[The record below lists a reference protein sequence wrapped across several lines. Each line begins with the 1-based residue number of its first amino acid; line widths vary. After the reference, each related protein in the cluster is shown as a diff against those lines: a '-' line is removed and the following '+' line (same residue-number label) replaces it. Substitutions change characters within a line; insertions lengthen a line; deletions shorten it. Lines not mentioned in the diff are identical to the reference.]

1 MTDSKLSEEK
11 ISDAAEAE
19 VEEPAEDELPLSF
32 CHACLTPFEDFYYLG
47 EKYGFALVG
56 CLKCGSAVAD
66 PYPNTEFM
74 EKFYAQ
80 YKPNTPAP
88 KNGDKLIK
96 KHTKRIEELMKRT
109 KGKRFLGV
117 GCGYGFTVV
126 AATQLGLE
134 AFGIDTEEKPIKL
147 ARKSLS
153 KDHFDQI
160 SLEDYAKAG
169 HQADI
174 IYIEH
179 GIEQSIDPNAFIK
192 AVKKA
197 LAPGGVIYL
206 ETPDGNHFMIPSNFT
221 RWKLVKP
228 PATLHFF
235 SRKGIQTLLERHGFK
250 VEKFFF
256 SFRPQIK
263 TVAQFADKK

>member
-1 MTDSKLSEEK
+1 MTDSKLSKEK
-11 ISDAAEAE
+11 ISDATEAA
-19 VEEPAEDELPLSF
+19 VEDGAEDELPLSF

-47 EKYGFALVG
+47 EKYGFALIG

-74 EKFYAQ
+74 EKFYTQ

-88 KNGDKLIK
+88 KNGDKLTA
-96 KHTKRIEELMKRT
+96 KHTKLIATLMKKT
-109 KGKRFLGV
+109 KGKRFLSV
-117 GCGYGFTVV
+117 GCGYGF
-126 AATQLGLE
+126 AAIAASELGLE
-134 AFGIDTEEKPIKL
+134 AFGIDTEEKPVKIAK
-147 ARKSLS
+147 KSLS
-153 KDHFDQI
+153 KDHFDLI

-179 GIEQSIDPNAFIK
+179 GTERSTDPNAFIE
-192 AVKKA
+192 AAKKV
-197 LAPGGVIYL
+197 LAPGGVLYL

-228 PATLHFF
+228 PAILHYF
-235 SRKGIQTLLERHGFK
+235 SRKGVKSLLERHGFQ

-256 SFRPQIK
+256 SFRPQMKVI
-263 TVAQFADKK
+263 AHIADKK